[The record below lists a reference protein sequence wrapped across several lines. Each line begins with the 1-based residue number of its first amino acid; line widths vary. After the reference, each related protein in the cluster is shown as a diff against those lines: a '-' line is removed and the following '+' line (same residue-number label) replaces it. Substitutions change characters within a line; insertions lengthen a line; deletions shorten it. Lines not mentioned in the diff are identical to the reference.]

1 MTIEVL
7 RDAIIIALGII
18 AIGALVLLAIIAFSL
33 YVRVRRILNSVSAT
47 SSAVERIVSA
57 FEQQGESLSKM
68 ATIIQ
73 SVRQGFTAA
82 SQFFKGGQAKDE

>member
-18 AIGALVLLAIIAFSL
+18 AIGALILIGVIVLSL
-33 YVRVRRILNSVSAT
+33 YMKVRRILNSVSAT
-47 SSAVERIVSA
+47 SSAVERIVMA
-57 FEQQGESLSKM
+57 FERQESLSRM

-82 SQFFKGGQAKDE
+82 SQFFKGGTEENE